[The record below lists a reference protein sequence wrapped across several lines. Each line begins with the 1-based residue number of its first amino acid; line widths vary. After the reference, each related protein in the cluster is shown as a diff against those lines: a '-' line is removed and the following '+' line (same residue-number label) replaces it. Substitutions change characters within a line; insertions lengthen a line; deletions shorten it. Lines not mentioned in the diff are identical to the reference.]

1 MTVTPIQVDLINIIA
16 SSYLFP
22 ICISFRSPRNP
33 LFRLGR
39 IFLQFKYVTLSVGL
53 LRSRSIERFTH
64 SWVQRARSK
73 RPDVRLE

>member
-1 MTVTPIQVDLINIIA
+1 MTVAPIQVDLINIIA

-22 ICISFRSPRNP
+22 ICISFRSPRHP

>member
-1 MTVTPIQVDLINIIA
+1 MTVAPIQVELINILA

-22 ICISFRSPRNP
+22 IYISFRSPRNP

-53 LRSRSIERFTH
+53 VRS
-64 SWVQRARSK
+64 
-73 RPDVRLE
+73 

>member
-1 MTVTPIQVDLINIIA
+1 MTVAPIQVDLINIIA
-16 SSYLFP
+16 SSYRFP
-22 ICISFRSPRNP
+22 IYISFRSPRNP

>member
-1 MTVTPIQVDLINIIA
+1 MTVAPIQVDLINIIA
-16 SSYLFP
+16 SSYLVP
-22 ICISFRSPRNP
+22 IYISFRSPRNP

-53 LRSRSIERFTH
+53 VRSRSIERFTH